1 MELALAADTMFAF
14 GEQGQIGGKPMVRYL
29 LSAAI
34 LLLPISRVAQAG
46 PEQAVQTRILVKSTA
61 AWNGRAYEK
70 FGEGRPEL
78 TVTRVTI
85 PPHTR
90 LPWHS
95 HPMPSIGYILSGH
108 ITVEDRATGR
118 KKVFRAGEAI
128 PEQVNVAH
136 RGSTDDEP
144 VVIVVTYAGTAGQ
157 PTSVP
162 IHP

>member
-1 MELALAADTMFAF
+1 
-14 GEQGQIGGKPMVRYL
+14 MVRYIL
-29 LSAAI
+29 PTAI
-34 LLLPISRVAQAG
+34 LLVVTARVAQAE
-46 PEQAVQTRILVKSTA
+46 PEKSAQTTILVKSTA
-61 AWNGRAYEK
+61 AWNGREYEK

-78 TVTRVTI
+78 TVARVTI
-85 PPHTR
+85 PAHTR
-90 LPWHS
+90 LPWHA
-95 HPMPSIGYILSGH
+95 HPMPSVGYILSGH

-118 KKVFRAGEAI
+118 KKVFGAGQAI

-136 RGSTDDEP
+136 RGFTDDEP